1 MDPSEQF
8 GEVVWQ
14 DKNFVVRAKVD
25 QMGSLHIVV
34 HRRESI
40 PGARGRE
47 IVPVGYITGIT
58 ALDVH
63 C

>member
-1 MDPSEQF
+1 MMEPSNQL
-8 GEVVWQ
+8 GEVIWQ
-14 DKNFVVRAKVD
+14 DKNFVVRAQVD

-34 HRRESI
+34 HRKEFEREV
-40 PGARGRE
+40 
-47 IVPVGYITGIT
+47 VPVGYITGIT

>member
-1 MDPSEQF
+1 MNHSEL
-8 GEVVWQ
+8 GDVIWV
-14 DKNFVVRAKVD
+14 DANFVVRAQTD

-34 HRRESI
+34 HRKVDGKEQI
-40 PGARGRE
+40 
-47 IVPVGYITGIT
+47 PVGYITGIT

>member
-1 MDPSEQF
+1 MNPDEQF

-14 DKNFVVRAKVD
+14 DANFVVRAQVD
-25 QMGSLHIVV
+25 QMDSLHIVV
-34 HRRESI
+34 HRKLD
-40 PGARGRE
+40 GRE
-47 IVPVGYITGIT
+47 VIPVGYITGIT